1 MEESRAHHI
10 NYLPPA
16 VRVLLKIPM
25 QLAVCSF
32 IYNVH
37 IFYFEFMLSVYAWI
51 AACVCAQKRRENGR
65 KNSDKNEISKLRL
78 LDAVF

>member
-1 MEESRAHHI
+1 MSMEESRAHHI

-51 AACVCAQKRRENGR
+51 AACVCVHKRGGR
-65 KNSDKNEISKLRL
+65 MEEKTRTKMRFQN
-78 LDAVF
+78 